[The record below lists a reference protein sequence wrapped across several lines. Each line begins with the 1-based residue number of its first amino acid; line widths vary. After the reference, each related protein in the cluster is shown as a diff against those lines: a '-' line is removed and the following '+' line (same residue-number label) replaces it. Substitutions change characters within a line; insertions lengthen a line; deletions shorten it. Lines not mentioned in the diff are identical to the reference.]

1 MSTHSL
7 AGRTAIVTGA
17 SRGIGMAAAE
27 ALLARGANVIVTS
40 RSRESAEAAAAAL
53 CAGRGPEDG
62 EALGMEAHATDEEA
76 ARRCVATAV
85 ERFGSLDVLVN
96 NAGTNPAH
104 GPLVAQDHVRF
115 AKTMDV
121 NLWAPIAWTS
131 FAVEEW
137 MGRHGGS
144 VVNTSSIGGFVVER
158 DLGVY
163 NASKA
168 ALVHVTR
175 QLAFELAPTI
185 RVNAVAPGVVRT
197 KLATLLWEDH
207 EQELNNRVPLGR
219 IGEPADIGRAIAFLA
234 SDEAAWVTGQ
244 TLVIDGGAVLGDAS
258 AVGATT

>member
-1 MSTHSL
+1 
-7 AGRTAIVTGA
+7 
-17 SRGIGMAAAE
+17 MAAAE

-40 RSRESAEAAAAAL
+40 RSRESAEAAAATL
-53 CAGRGPEDG
+53 CVGRAAGGG
-62 EALGMEAHATDEEA
+62 EALGVEAHAADEGA
-76 ARRCVATAV
+76 ARRCVAMAV

-104 GPLVAQDHVRF
+104 GPMVAQDHARF

-121 NLWAPIAWTS
+121 NLWAPIAWTA
-131 FAVEEW
+131 FAVEAW

-158 DLGVY
+158 DLGIY

-168 ALVHVTR
+168 ALVHATR
-175 QLAFELAPTI
+175 QLAFELAPRV

-197 KLATLLWEDH
+197 KLAALLWEEH
-207 EQELNNRVPLGR
+207 EHELNNSVPLGR
-219 IGEPADIGRAIAFLA
+219 IGEPTDIGHAIAFLA

-258 AVGATT
+258 AVATA